1 MPTQKRTI
9 RIDKEMGLRLKR
21 ARTEQRL
28 TYDELSEKS
37 GVSDRYIKE
46 IENHGNVP
54 SLYKFKQI
62 IRALNISADPFFYS
76 DAPAENLDYKH
87 LQVYLSQ
94 CSDDQITTIL
104 AIVEA
109 YLRTYKKP
117 TQ

>member
-62 IRALNISADPFFYS
+62 IRALNISADPFS
-76 DAPAENLDYKH
+76 IRMP
-87 LQVYLSQ
+87 LQKTW
-94 CSDDQITTIL
+94 TTNASRFICHNVL
-104 AIVEA
+104 M
-109 YLRTYKKP
+109 TK
-117 TQ
+117 